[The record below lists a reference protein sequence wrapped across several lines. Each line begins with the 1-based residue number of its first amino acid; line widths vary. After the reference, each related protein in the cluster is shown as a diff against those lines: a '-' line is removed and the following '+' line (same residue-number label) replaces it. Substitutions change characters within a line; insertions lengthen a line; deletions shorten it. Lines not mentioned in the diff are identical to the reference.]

1 MYEISQGRQPYQQ
14 GTKLFN
20 DTFKVFRSRVVSAR
34 FPSSWKTEGGA
45 SSKPFDAMPGSKP
58 LPFIGNS
65 WEVNNNL
72 KGSAIIIEIL

>member
-1 MYEISQGRQPYQQ
+1 M
-14 GTKLFN
+14 FN
-20 DTFKVFRSRVVSAR
+20 VTFEVFRSRVVSAR
-34 FPSSWKTEGGA
+34 FPSSLKTEGGA

-72 KGSAIIIEIL
+72 KMTQLLLLRCFENYGDVYRLKGMGTL